1 MDRAR
6 EIEILAKADEAKA
19 RAIALMQSDAVRDVL
34 RKHAEQARALR
45 AARSIEKARSFG

>member
-19 RAIALMQSDAVRDVL
+19 RAVALMQSAAVRDVL
-34 RKHAEQARALR
+34 RKHAEKVRALHT
-45 AARSIEKARSFG
+45 ARSIDETCPSG